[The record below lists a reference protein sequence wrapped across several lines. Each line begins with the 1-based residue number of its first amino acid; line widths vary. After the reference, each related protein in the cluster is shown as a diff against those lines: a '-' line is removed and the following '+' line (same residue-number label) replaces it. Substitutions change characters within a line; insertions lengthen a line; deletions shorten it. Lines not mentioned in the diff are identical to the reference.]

1 MNPQSLQRLVEEGQ
15 LGGFNAAW
23 ARHAALM
30 TSKQRQT
37 WIICF
42 QSAAALWTQAKMKA
56 VN

>member
-1 MNPQSLQRLVEEGQ
+1 MIPQGLQRLVEEGQ

-23 ARHAALM
+23 ARNAARM
-30 TSKQRQT
+30 TFKQRQT

-42 QSAAALWTQAKMKA
+42 QLAAALWTRAKMKA